1 MLMNDPAFKQVRL
14 STRTLTHHFDGF
26 VASLRPDTP
35 ETRGTYTRALRE
47 FLRWFPRDTQFRF
60 RVRDVR
66 RYKNYLSVRRKL
78 SEVSVSTY
86 LTALRRFCAY
96 LVDRKVLDDNPAKYV
111 GGNRRPV
118 SHSRDFL
125 NEEEVRTLLG
135 RSRSMDERGLRDHA
149 MMLLMLECGLSEI
162 ELVRADVMDL
172 TDCDTGRCMMVQGK
186 GHKAKDERVMLSPE
200 ARATI
205 EQYLLLRGRPE
216 QEQPLFASA
225 GNRTRGRRMTTRG
238 VRDRINAYLSAAG
251 LKQDHERRITPF
263 SLRHTAAVL
272 MARRGATADELRE
285 RLRLGS
291 LMTARLYL
299 EESQN
304 SHQPST
310 TSNKEN
316 SGGVPLRN
324 D

>member
-1 MLMNDPAFKQVRL
+1 MNDPAFKQVRL
-14 STRTLTHHFDGF
+14 STRALTRHFDGF
-26 VASLRPDTP
+26 VASLRNDTP

-47 FLRWFPRDTQFRF
+47 FLRWFPRDPHFRF
-60 RVRDVR
+60 RVKDVR
-66 RYKNYLSVRRKL
+66 RYKQYLGVRRKL

-96 LVDRKVLDDNPAKYV
+96 LVERKILDDNPAKYV
-111 GGNRRPV
+111 GGNRRPA

-125 NEEEVRTLLG
+125 NEEEVRVLLSG
-135 RSRSMDERGLRDHA
+135 ARSTDERGLRDHA
-149 MMLLMLECGLSEI
+149 MMLLMLQCGLSEI
-162 ELVRADVMDL
+162 ELVRADVKDL
-172 TDCDTGRCMMVQGK
+172 ADGSTSKCMMVQGK
-186 GHKAKDERVMLSPE
+186 GRKQKDENVVLSPE
-200 ARATI
+200 VRATI
-205 EQYLLLRGRPE
+205 DQYLLVRGRPD

-225 GNRTRGRRMTTRG
+225 GNRTRGQRMTTRG
-238 VRDRINAYLSAAG
+238 VRDRINACLTAAG
-251 LKQDHERRITPF
+251 LKQQHHKRITPF

-299 EESQN
+299 EESQV
-304 SHQPST
+304 SHHSSS
-310 TSNKEN
+310 TSNKED

>member
-1 MLMNDPAFKQVRL
+1 MNDPAFKQVRF
-14 STRTLTHHFDGF
+14 STRTLTRHFNGF

-47 FLRWFPRDTQFRF
+47 FLRWFPRDMQFRF

-66 RYKNYLSVRRKL
+66 RYKQYLSVRRKL

-96 LVDRKVLDDNPAKYV
+96 LVDCKILEDNPAKYV

-118 SHSRDFL
+118 AHSRAFL
-125 NEEEVRTLLG
+125 NEEEVRTLLSG
-135 RSRSMDERGLRDHA
+135 ARSMDERGLRDHA
-149 MMLLMLECGLSEI
+149 MMLLMLQCGLAEI
-162 ELVRADVMDL
+162 EIVRADVRDL
-172 TDCDTGRCMMVQGK
+172 TDGENGRCMVVQGK
-186 GHKAKDERVMLSPE
+186 GRKAKDESVMLSPE
-200 ARATI
+200 AQATI
-205 EQYLLLRGRPE
+205 EQYLLLRGRPG
-216 QEQPLFASA
+216 QDQPLFASA
-225 GNRTRGRRMTTRG
+225 GNRTRGLRMTTRG
-238 VRDRINAYLSAAG
+238 VRDRINAYLAAAG
-251 LKQDHERRITPF
+251 LKQHLHRHITPF

-272 MARRGATADELRE
+272 LARGGATADELRE

-299 EESQN
+299 EESQT
-304 SHQPST
+304 SHQQST
-310 TSNKEN
+310 TSDKEN